1 MAKYRNDNFKSVLSI
16 TRAMADETRL
26 RVLMALAKRPL
37 CLCQIAELFGLA
49 ASTMSKHM
57 SILQQAELV
66 NGCKKGRWMHFA
78 LAGDDSPKAVK
89 QALAWAARSLEG
101 DGRIAADRK
110 RLRKVL
116 KIEPA
121 ELCRRACKN
130 KKQSSRQS
138 GLTDKNFTSQ
148 KKDEV

>member
-26 RVLMALAKRPL
+26 RVLLALAKRPL

-66 NGCKKGRWMHFA
+66 DGRKKGRWMHFS
-78 LAGDDSPKAVK
+78 LAGNAGEAVK
-89 QALAWAARSLEG
+89 QTLAWAARSLEG
-101 DGRIAADRK
+101 DEQIAADRK
-110 RLRKVL
+110 RLREVL

-121 ELCRRACKN
+121 ELCRKACRKN
-130 KKQSSRQS
+130 K
-138 GLTDKNFTSQ
+138 T
-148 KKDEV
+148 V

>member
-16 TRAMADETRL
+16 TRAMADEQRL
-26 RVLMALAKRPL
+26 RVLLALAKKPL

-66 NGCKKGRWMHFA
+66 SGCKKGRWMHFA
-78 LAGDDSPKAVK
+78 LANNGSGKAVE
-89 QALAWAARSLEG
+89 QVLAWAAQSLEG
-101 DGRIAADRK
+101 DERIAADRK
-110 RLRKVL
+110 RLREVL

-121 ELCRRACKN
+121 ELCRKACRN
-130 KKQSSRQS
+130 KKVVE
-138 GLTDKNFTSQ
+138 D
-148 KKDEV
+148 

>member
-26 RVLMALAKRPL
+26 RVLLALAEKPL

-66 NGCKKGRWMHFA
+66 DGRKKGRWMHFA
-78 LAGDDSPKAVK
+78 LAGNGSGKTVR
-89 QALAWAARSLEG
+89 QALAWAARSTEG
-101 DGRIAADRK
+101 DERIAADRK
-110 RLRKVL
+110 RLREVL
-116 KIEPA
+116 KIDPA
-121 ELCRRACKN
+121 QLCRRACKN
-130 KKQSSRQS
+130 KKQSSR
-138 GLTDKNFTSQ
+138 
-148 KKDEV
+148 

>member
-26 RVLMALAKRPL
+26 RTLMALAKKPL

-66 NGCKKGRWMHFA
+66 DGRKKGRWMHFT
-78 LAGDDSPKAVK
+78 LAGSGSSKAVR
-89 QALAWAARSLEG
+89 QALAWAARSMEG
-101 DGRIAADRK
+101 DGRIAADQK
-110 RLRKVL
+110 RLREVL
-116 KIEPA
+116 KIDPA
-121 ELCRRACKN
+121 QLCRKACKN
-130 KKQSSRQS
+130 KKQPSRQS
-138 GLTDKNFTSQ
+138 G
-148 KKDEV
+148 

>member
-26 RVLMALAKRPL
+26 RVLLALTGNPL
-37 CLCQIAELFGLA
+37 CLCQITELFGLA
-49 ASTMSKHM
+49 ASTMSRHM

-66 NGCKKGRWMHFA
+66 DGRKKGRWMHFS
-78 LAGDDSPKAVK
+78 LAGNGSSKAVE
-89 QALAWAARSLEG
+89 QALAWAARSLAG

-110 RLRKVL
+110 RLREVL

-121 ELCRRACKN
+121 ELCRNACRN
-130 KKQSSRQS
+130 KKQQ
-138 GLTDKNFTSQ
+138 GMNGMKN
-148 KKDEV
+148 ERL